1 MLNNFFE
8 ALKQLQ
14 EEEQNPAQQFN
25 PQDFIKEENIKEDEV
40 RADGRKTAWFD
51 LNQPNTNRKKTSYS
65 TEEGLHK
72 TAVGVDVLTNKNVKL
87 NGNAYQWKDSEYG
100 YCDIYAANIDQ
111 IKQYGT
117 GKASVYNSSL
127 YGTVIEVT
135 DSKGNKSNGIILDS
149 CGAASKEAILDKFT
163 KKTELENEYI
173 SWQVKRKGF
182 KNKNDDP
189 RY

>member
-1 MLNNFFE
+1 M
-8 ALKQLQ
+8 
-14 EEEQNPAQQFN
+14 
-25 PQDFIKEENIKEDEV
+25 
-40 RADGRKTAWFD
+40 
-51 LNQPNTNRKKTSYS
+51 
-65 TEEGLHK
+65 
-72 TAVGVDVLTNKNVKL
+72 
-87 NGNAYQWKDSEYG
+87 
-100 YCDIYAANIDQ
+100 
-111 IKQYGT
+111 KQYGT